1 MTLIESIC
9 LGHSVDFTQEDSK
22 IVGDIGE
29 VLVKG
34 TFCGQLSKDYWDSI
48 KDGIDFFGNTFE
60 VKTQARMTK
69 DNTLSVELK
78 QSEKCLNVD
87 RLIFVEYDNTKF
99 IKIWQC
105 IDINNHVQYRTQY
118 RKDMIKWYIKDMIS
132 LAVISSVPLTNLIR
146 KHSRAQYN
154 YEPLRGLILNED

>member
-9 LGHSVDFTQEDSK
+9 EGQTVDLQQEDAK

-48 KDGIDFFGNTFE
+48 KDGIDFFGQTFE
-60 VKTQARMTK
+60 VKTQARMNV
-69 DNTLSVELK
+69 DNTLSVAAK
-78 QSEKCLNVD
+78 QATKCLNVD

-105 IDINNHVQYRTQY
+105 IDINNHIRYRTQY
-118 RKDMIKWYIKDMIS
+118 GKDMIKWYIKDMIS

-146 KHSRAQYN
+146 KHSNAYYN
-154 YEPLRGLILNED
+154 FEPLRGLILNEN